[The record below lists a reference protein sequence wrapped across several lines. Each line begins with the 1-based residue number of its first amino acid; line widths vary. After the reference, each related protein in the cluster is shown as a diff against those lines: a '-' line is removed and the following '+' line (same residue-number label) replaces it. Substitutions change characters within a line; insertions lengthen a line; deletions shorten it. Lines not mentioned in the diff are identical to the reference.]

1 MPLVRQGTDSSRPVR
16 LRRTRWH
23 GPREADRIRSMSD
36 AFPSPPGA
44 TPAGSAPAPRRSAR
58 DAALQLF
65 NLRMIAACFFF
76 CFAMAGA
83 RSLTWLA
90 EDDSVVGWLMEWL
103 RFTRQT
109 LLTALSV
116 LGALALAEA
125 LLARTALR
133 WPLAVRAVAVAAGAT
148 AGTLLRYKVANLGDP
163 EAPLHWDWLA
173 STMAL
178 WLVLGGFFA
187 ALLHGVREERSAQ
200 ARLAEL
206 ARQHDTLQAQQME
219 AQFSAL
225 NAQIEPHFLFNT
237 LANVKRL
244 YETAPERGRDMMG
257 SLIAYLRAALPSMR
271 QGMSTLGQELEL
283 ARSYLTILQMRMG
296 ERLRFDIEADAAL
309 FGTPLPPMVLPT
321 LVENAIKH
329 GLSPLPEGGRIDI
342 SARREPGGQGLVLE
356 VRDTGQ
362 GFAASGGSGVGLA
375 NTRARLTAMFGR
387 EACLE
392 LEAAAPR
399 GVVARVRVP
408 LGGGVRGGSAD
419 PATTAG
425 AAGATTANT
434 AGAAS

>member
-1 MPLVRQGTDSSRPVR
+1 
-16 LRRTRWH
+16 
-23 GPREADRIRSMSD
+23 MSD
-36 AFPSPPGA
+36 ALPA
-44 TPAGSAPAPRRSAR
+44 TPADVPSQPRRSAR

-65 NLRMIAACFFF
+65 NLRMIAACFYF
-76 CFAMAGA
+76 CLAMAGA
-83 RSLTWLA
+83 RSLTWLTQ
-90 EDDSVVGWLMEWL
+90 DDSIAGWLMEWL

-116 LGALALAEA
+116 LAALALAEA
-125 LLARTALR
+125 LLARSTLR
-133 WPLAVRAVAVAAGAT
+133 WPLAVRAVAVAVGAT
-148 AGTLLRYKVANLGDP
+148 VGTLLRYKVANLGDP
-163 EAPLHWDWLA
+163 AAPLHWDWLA

-206 ARQHDTLQAQQME
+206 ARQHDRLQAQQME

-296 ERLRFDIEADAAL
+296 ERLRFEIEADAAL
-309 FGTPLPPMVLPT
+309 FATPLPPMVLPT

-342 SARREPGGQGLVLE
+342 TARRDPDGGALLLE

-375 NTRARLTAMFGR
+375 NTRARLMAMFGR
-387 EACLE
+387 QAWLE

-408 LGGGVRGGSAD
+408 LAGGTGGAGTGTGGGMGSAPGD
-419 PATTAG
+419 AAAGLSTATGTAG
-425 AAGATTANT
+425 AAGATT
-434 AGAAS
+434 

>member
-1 MPLVRQGTDSSRPVR
+1 
-16 LRRTRWH
+16 
-23 GPREADRIRSMSD
+23 MSD
-36 AFPSPPGA
+36 AFPPLPGP
-44 TPAGSAPAPRRSAR
+44 TPAGHASAGSAAVGSAALGDTPEPRRSAR

-65 NLRMIAACFFF
+65 NLRMIAAAFYF
-76 CFAMAGA
+76 CLAMAGSRA
-83 RSLTWLA
+83 LTWLTQ
-90 EDDSVVGWLMEWL
+90 DDGMGAWGMEWL

-116 LGALALAEA
+116 LAALALVEA
-125 LLARTALR
+125 LLTRWRTR
-133 WPLAVRAVAVAAGAT
+133 WPVGVRAVAIAAGAT
-148 AGTLLRYKVANLGDP
+148 VGTLLRYKVANLGDP
-163 EAPLHWDWLA
+163 DAPLHWDWVL
-173 STMAL
+173 STSLL

-206 ARQHDTLQAQQME
+206 ARQHDRLQAQQME

-271 QGMSTLGQELEL
+271 QGTSTLGQELEL

-309 FGTPLPPMVLPT
+309 FATPLPPMVLPT

-408 LGGGVRGGSAD
+408 LGGASPLSSAGHTGLAGSSSSAS
-419 PATTAG
+419 AAATAG
-425 AAGATTANT
+425 AAP
-434 AGAAS
+434 

>member
-1 MPLVRQGTDSSRPVR
+1 
-16 LRRTRWH
+16 
-23 GPREADRIRSMSD
+23 MSDD

-44 TPAGSAPAPRRSAR
+44 APAGGAPAPRRSAR

-90 EDDSVVGWLMEWL
+90 QDDSVAGWLMEWL

-125 LLARTALR
+125 LLARTAWR

-148 AGTLLRYKVANLGDP
+148 VGTLLRYKVANLGDP

-206 ARQHDTLQAQQME
+206 ARQHDTLQAQQLE

-309 FGTPLPPMVLPT
+309 FATPLPPMVLPT

-342 SARREPGGQGLVLE
+342 SARREPGGPGLVLE

-375 NTRARLTAMFGR
+375 NTRARLMAMFGR
-387 EACLE
+387 QAGLE
-392 LEAAAPR
+392 LEAAEPR

-408 LGGGVRGGSAD
+408 LGGGGARGGPAD
-419 PATTAG
+419 PAMSP
-425 AAGATTANT
+425 GATTAMT
-434 AGAAS
+434 ATTASSTPGASSPTSTSPAGAGS

>member
-1 MPLVRQGTDSSRPVR
+1 
-16 LRRTRWH
+16 
-23 GPREADRIRSMSD
+23 MSD
-36 AFPSPPGA
+36 APPFP
-44 TPAGSAPAPRRSAR
+44 PAAEPRRSAR

-65 NLRMIAACFFF
+65 NLRMIAAAFYF
-76 CFAMAGA
+76 CLAMAGA
-83 RSLTWLA
+83 RSLTWLTQ
-90 EDDSVVGWLMEWL
+90 DDTVGSWLLEWI

-116 LGALALAEA
+116 LAALALAEA
-125 LLARTALR
+125 LLARTRMR
-133 WPLAVRAVAVAAGAT
+133 WPVAVRAVAIALGAAL
-148 AGTLLRYKVANLGDP
+148 GTLLRYKVANLGSEDH
-163 EAPLHWDWLA
+163 EPLSWTWLT
-173 STMAL
+173 STTGL

-187 ALLHGVREERSAQ
+187 ALLHGLREERSAQ

-206 ARQHDTLQAQQME
+206 SRQHDRLQAQQLE

-309 FGTPLPPMVLPT
+309 FATPLPPMVLPT

-342 SARREPGGQGLVLE
+342 SARREPDGHGLLLE

-375 NTRARLTAMFGR
+375 NTRARLTAMFGSK
-387 EACLE
+387 AWLE
-392 LEAAAPR
+392 LEAAEPR
-399 GVVARVRVP
+399 GVIARVRVP
-408 LGGGVRGGSAD
+408 LTGAARGA
-419 PATTAG
+419 AAATAG
-425 AAGATTANT
+425 ALP
-434 AGAAS
+434 

>member
-1 MPLVRQGTDSSRPVR
+1 
-16 LRRTRWH
+16 
-23 GPREADRIRSMSD
+23 MSD
-36 AFPSPPGA
+36 AFPSPPGVA
-44 TPAGSAPAPRRSAR
+44 PAGNAAEPRRSAR

-65 NLRMIAACFFF
+65 NLRMIAACFYF
-76 CFAMAGA
+76 CLAMAGA
-83 RSLTWLA
+83 RSLTWLTQ
-90 EDDSVVGWLMEWL
+90 DDSLSGWLSEWL

-116 LGALALAEA
+116 LAALALAEA
-125 LLARTALR
+125 LLARTRSR
-133 WPLAVRAVAVAAGAT
+133 WPLAVRAVAVAVGAT
-148 AGTLLRYKVANLGDP
+148 VGTLLRYKVANLGDP

-187 ALLHGVREERSAQ
+187 ALVHGVREERGAQ

-206 ARQHDTLQAQQME
+206 ARQHDRLQAQQME

-271 QGMSTLGQELEL
+271 QGTSTLGQELEL

-309 FGTPLPPMVLPT
+309 FATPLPPMVLPT

-342 SARREPGGQGLVLE
+342 TARREPGGQALVLE

-387 EACLE
+387 EAGLE

-408 LGGGVRGGSAD
+408 LGGGARGDAPD
-419 PATTAG
+419 PAAATDAATAG
-425 AAGATTANT
+425 VAP
-434 AGAAS
+434 

>member
-1 MPLVRQGTDSSRPVR
+1 
-16 LRRTRWH
+16 
-23 GPREADRIRSMSD
+23 MSD
-36 AFPSPPGA
+36 ASPSPTG
-44 TPAGSAPAPRRSAR
+44 PAGAPPEPRRSAR

-65 NLRMIAACFFF
+65 NLRMIAAAFYF
-76 CFAMAGA
+76 CLAMAGA
-83 RSLTWLA
+83 RSLTWLTQD
-90 EDDSVVGWLMEWL
+90 ETVGGWLLEWI

-116 LGALALAEA
+116 LAALALAEA
-125 LLARTALR
+125 LLARTRMR
-133 WPLAVRAVAVAAGAT
+133 WPVAVRAVAIGVGAAL
-148 AGTLLRYKVANLGDP
+148 GTLLRYKVANLGSEDN
-163 EAPLHWDWLA
+163 EPLSWTWLM
-173 STMAL
+173 STTAL

-187 ALLHGVREERSAQ
+187 ALLHGLREERSAQ

-206 ARQHDTLQAQQME
+206 SRQHDRLQAQQLE

-309 FGTPLPPMVLPT
+309 FATSLPPMVLPT

-342 SARREPGGQGLVLE
+342 CARRESAGDGLLLE

-375 NTRARLTAMFGR
+375 NTRARLTAMFG
-387 EACLE
+387 AQAWLE
-392 LEAAAPR
+392 LEAAEPR
-399 GVVARVRVP
+399 GVIARVRVP
-408 LGGGVRGGSAD
+408 LAGAERGASVA
-419 PATTAG
+419 TAG
-425 AAGATTANT
+425 ALP
-434 AGAAS
+434 

>member
-1 MPLVRQGTDSSRPVR
+1 MP
-16 LRRTRWH
+16 
-23 GPREADRIRSMSD
+23 AMSD
-36 AFPSPPGA
+36 ASPTPSGA
-44 TPAGSAPAPRRSAR
+44 PLAGEAPAPRRSAR

-65 NLRMIAACFFF
+65 NLRMIAACFYF
-76 CFAMAGA
+76 CLAMAGA
-83 RSLTWLA
+83 RSLTWLTQ
-90 EDDSVVGWLMEWL
+90 DTSVFGWLMDWL

-116 LGALALAEA
+116 LAALALAEA
-125 LLARTALR
+125 LLARVSLR

-148 AGTLLRYKVANLGDP
+148 VGTLLRYKVANLGDP

-173 STMAL
+173 STTAL
-178 WLVLGGFFA
+178 WLLLGGFFA

-206 ARQHDTLQAQQME
+206 ARQHDRLQAQQME

-244 YETAPERGRDMMG
+244 YETAPERGRDMMA
-257 SLIAYLRAALPSMR
+257 SLVAYLRAALPSMR

-296 ERLRFDIEADAAL
+296 DRLRFEIEADAAL
-309 FGTPLPPMVLPT
+309 FATPLPPMVLPT

-342 SARREPGGQGLVLE
+342 SARREDIGATAGANGSPGLLLE

-375 NTRARLTAMFGR
+375 NTRARLMAMFGR
-387 EACLE
+387 QAWLE
-392 LEAAAPR
+392 LEAAEPR

-408 LGGGVRGGSAD
+408 L
-419 PATTAG
+419 AG
-425 AAGATTANT
+425 AARNAAAAALPDTAA
-434 AGAAS
+434 AGAAP

>member
-1 MPLVRQGTDSSRPVR
+1 MLF
-16 LRRTRWH
+16 
-23 GPREADRIRSMSD
+23 RS
-36 AFPSPPGA
+36 
-44 TPAGSAPAPRRSAR
+44 
-58 DAALQLF
+58 LQLF
-65 NLRMIAACFFF
+65 NLRMIAACFYF
-76 CFAMAGA
+76 CLAMAGA
-83 RSLTWLA
+83 RSLTWLTQ
-90 EDDSVVGWLMEWL
+90 DTSVFGWLMDWL

-116 LGALALAEA
+116 LAALALAEA
-125 LLARTALR
+125 LLARVSLR

-148 AGTLLRYKVANLGDP
+148 VGTLLRYKVANLGDP

-173 STMAL
+173 STTAL
-178 WLVLGGFFA
+178 WLLLGGFFA

-206 ARQHDTLQAQQME
+206 ARQHDRLQAQQME

-244 YETAPERGRDMMG
+244 YETAPERGRDMMA
-257 SLIAYLRAALPSMR
+257 SLVAYLRAALPSMR

-296 ERLRFDIEADAAL
+296 DRLRFEIEADAAL
-309 FGTPLPPMVLPT
+309 FATPLPPMVLPT

-342 SARREPGGQGLVLE
+342 SARREDIGATAGANGSPGLLLE

-375 NTRARLTAMFGR
+375 NTRARLMAMFGR
-387 EACLE
+387 QAWLE
-392 LEAAAPR
+392 LEAAEPR

-408 LGGGVRGGSAD
+408 L
-419 PATTAG
+419 AG
-425 AAGATTANT
+425 AARNAAAAALPDTAA
-434 AGAAS
+434 AGAAP